1 MKEVLRKKL
10 GLTESEWT
18 EMMDHL
24 REYCHLSDAGVILVY
39 GKNADVDAI
48 IDRMTDAEFEALAMP
63 ILQKMME
70 DLKIKKKKAKKQ
82 KLWRNKQI
90 NNTKTI
96 RSQTWEKMQHGTKQ
110 KQTET
115 KTAVRTTK

>member
-70 DLKIKKKKAKKQ
+70 DLKIKKKKAKK
-82 KLWRNKQI
+82 KAKVEEKESSSDSDSDSDSDNDG
-90 NNTKTI
+90 
-96 RSQTWEKMQHGTKQ
+96 QTSETEEKELEQ
-110 KQTET
+110 EC
-115 KTAVRTTK
+115 

>member
-70 DLKIKKKKAKKQ
+70 DLKIKKKKAKK
-82 KLWRNKQI
+82 KAKH
-90 NNTKTI
+90 
-96 RSQTWEKMQHGTKQ
+96 EKKKSTSNSD
-110 KQTET
+110 
-115 KTAVRTTK
+115 